1 MRLAL
6 WQTQGFGANK
16 AANLAALE
24 VTARASAAAGAT
36 LLLTPEGWLGGYNV
50 DVAAVAEA
58 EGGAAAG
65 AIAALARATGI
76 AIAYGYAERAGA
88 AVYNSAAVIGPQGEL
103 LGRYRKTH
111 LFGAFER
118 AAYTPGACFAR
129 PFAYGGFTIG
139 LLICYDVEFP
149 EAVRA
154 LALAGANLLL
164 IPTALTPEY
173 DAVPGAIV
181 PARALENQV
190 FVAYC
195 NHAGTENGLA
205 YLGGSCIASPDGR
218 KLANAGPAE
227 TLLIVDL
234 DPAMIP
240 ACAATFPYRGERR
253 PALYARPFQEE

>member
-1 MRLAL
+1 M
-6 WQTQGFGANK
+6 
-16 AANLAALE
+16 
-24 VTARASAAAGAT
+24 
-36 LLLTPEGWLGGYNV
+36 
-50 DVAAVAEA
+50 
-58 EGGAAAG
+58 
-65 AIAALARATGI
+65 
-76 AIAYGYAERAGA
+76 
-88 AVYNSAAVIGPQGEL
+88 
-103 LGRYRKTH
+103 
-111 LFGAFER
+111 
-118 AAYTPGACFAR
+118 
-129 PFAYGGFTIG
+129 
-139 LLICYDVEFP
+139 LICYDVEFP

-240 ACAATFPYRGERR
+240 PARRRSRTGVNDGRRFMPSPSKRNERR
-253 PALYARPFQEE
+253 NGLFFVNKKSDVS